1 MIEKESDFMRRKQV
15 YIRVNADL
23 VKWIKEQA
31 QEVNRTTSNFI
42 EYVLI
47 LYRKGKTK
55 NEA

>member
-1 MIEKESDFMRRKQV
+1 MRRKQV
-15 YIRVNADL
+15 YIKVNADL
-23 VKWIKEQA
+23 VKWIEEQA